1 MASNSDGRAWIRPR
15 RAARDAKLLDGVPKD
30 AKEAGILANLTA
42 ATRHLFPHVFETKE
56 DIAQFFGI
64 TRHQMA

>member
-1 MASNSDGRAWIRPR
+1 M
-15 RAARDAKLLDGVPKD
+15 LDGVPKD